1 MARLTRSVQSLV
13 LVALPG
19 GGQTTARRNAWAGM
33 SADAARAR
41 SRRQAEAALAAAD
54 VRAYGL
60 RDGTGS

>member
-1 MARLTRSVQSLV
+1 MARLSTSLQSAL
-13 LVALPG
+13 LLALPA
-19 GGQTTARRNAWAGM
+19 GGQATARRNAWAGM

-60 RDGTGS
+60 RDGTRS